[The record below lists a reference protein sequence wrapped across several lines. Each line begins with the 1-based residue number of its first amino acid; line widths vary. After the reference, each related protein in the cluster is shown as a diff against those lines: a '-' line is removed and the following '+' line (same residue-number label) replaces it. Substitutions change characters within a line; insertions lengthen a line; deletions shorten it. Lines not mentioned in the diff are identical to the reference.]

1 MKKFTEIREARRSAQ
16 DRLSARA
23 AKHGLGSQKRLDKIK
38 KSADFFSK
46 PPPSFSKAELKK
58 MGYAV
63 EASSPAQ
70 QAAIAIAKKA
80 DKVVNED
87 INVKSIDIFKAA
99 AKDFAKNKDIN
110 FQSIADALSTIA
122 TMVRML
128 SMSKSGRSD
137 YKSEKIINQQEVRIN
152 NIINRTMY
160 GKGGATPEGR
170 EIKKLLTKHGLD
182 RTFNGLIFNSVDEAY
197 YRGHRKATPKK
208 QEPAKMGS
216 KSDSGY
222 DLYHKSYSGALQHA
236 YAWAKKKG
244 YTVDPDD
251 IDDKVATGPKKPSE
265 GRTNSFTL
273 KLKDNPKKMLAVQV
287 YGMGGGKYELN
298 TYIT

>member
-1 MKKFTEIREARRSAQ
+1 MKKFTEIREGRRSAQ

-23 AKHGLGSQKRLDKIK
+23 SKHGLGSQKRLDKIK

-80 DKVVNED
+80 DKVVNEG

-122 TMVRML
+122 TMVRSL
-128 SMSKSGRSD
+128 SMSKTGQGAA
-137 YKSEKIINQQEVRIN
+137 KFEKIISQQEVRIN
-152 NIINRTMY
+152 NIINKTMY

-170 EIKKLLTKHGLD
+170 EIKKILSKHGLD
-182 RTFNGLIFNSVDEAY
+182 RTFNGLIFNSVNESTD
-197 YRGHRKATPKK
+197 PKFDAWFK
-208 QEPAKMGS
+208 KSQELDKMS
-216 KSDSGY
+216 KDAS
-222 DLYHKSYSGALQHA
+222 
-236 YAWAKKKG
+236 
-244 YTVDPDD
+244 V
-251 IDDKVATGPKKPSE
+251 
-265 GRTNSFTL
+265 
-273 KLKDNPKKMLAVQV
+273 KLKKFPRGPTGLTPDSVKKDPKFKKAKGDADKIFRAIQKHNTGVSKDWFKMARDRRRQI
-287 YGMGGGKYELN
+287 K
-298 TYIT
+298 